1 MLFSLFFIRRGMHF
15 KKTLSKIIFA
25 YLVFCFHGTI
35 AIANAPSSLVGKKI
49 VLSIPDSENNRVYGI
64 TWILQPT
71 MNYGNLNMKT
81 ETGSGRNM
89 NMSKV
94 EAVSLQNQFLTMPEG
109 LTMNLFL
116 ITLILLRGIYL
127 TQRLRKTIPATLK
140 LMIRE
145 VPLSQ

>member
-1 MLFSLFFIRRGMHF
+1 MELPGF
-15 KKTLSKIIFA
+15 
-25 YLVFCFHGTI
+25 
-35 AIANAPSSLVGKKI
+35 
-49 VLSIPDSENNRVYGI
+49 
-64 TWILQPT
+64 LQL
-71 MNYGNLNMKT
+71 MMRYGNLNMKT
-81 ETGSGRNM
+81 ETGSGQNM

-116 ITLILLRGIYL
+116 ITLVLLREIYL